1 MYFLLGEH
9 SINKTTSLFQIAYEA
24 ISETFSLDNPK
35 SEYAFILTSEN
46 SSDFKN
52 QALGKYNTV
61 KEEIIDNIHIKI
73 LASYS
78 ELENFL
84 LSLLLLNEENF
95 PLLMLID
102 RLNLFIG
109 LQKVNYKEEIYIMK
123 TFDIY
128 MQLFEA
134 IKMVHEKKKVNF
146 ILSVDFDLDNLE
158 KIRTDLNNFDSK
170 YMTTILNG
178 IIKYASAIYNITY
191 ITDINEMRCF
201 KTLFE
206 FDPGQLSFYKYENSL
221 IYEKENEEVDEIE
234 KKINKSLN
242 IFEKLINEYLK
253 QLIQFEGE

>member
-9 SINKTTSLFQIAYEA
+9 SVNKTTSLFQIAYET
-24 ISETFSLDNPK
+24 ISDTFSLDNPK
-35 SEYAFILTSEN
+35 LEYTFILTSEN

-84 LSLLLLNEENF
+84 LSLLLLDEENF
-95 PLLMLID
+95 PLLILIE
-102 RLNLFIG
+102 RLNLFAG
-109 LQKVNYKEEIYIMK
+109 LQKANYNEDIFIMK

-128 MQLFEA
+128 MQLFEV
-134 IKMVHEKKKVNF
+134 IKMVHDKKKVNF
-146 ILSVDFDLDNLE
+146 VLSIDFDLEHLE
-158 KIRTDLNNFDSK
+158 KIRTDLNNSENK

-178 IIKYASAIYNITY
+178 VIKYASAIYNITY
-191 ITDINEMRCF
+191 IPDINEMRCF

-206 FDPGQLSFYKYENSL
+206 FDPGQFSFFKYENSL

-253 QLIQFEGE
+253 QLIQNQEE